1 MAIKNN
7 PESSGI
13 NNEDLDSGR
22 NITGAN
28 MDPAA
33 ALWRGAQR
41 STNWMPPEFLQTY
54 GNYTGLFPSMGQQVG
69 QALWGSVQAQNYQPA
84 WMQTR
89 LPSRQNNTVSMNK
102 YSPFQAGGRTMGN
115 PYPLNGTVNLTTP
128 NIGYVNKAGNPFI
141 GMYQGLGGMP
151 GGGLSGGDGLTPT
164 SWTGQLP
171 PPPPPNTNPP
181 PGLVPTGGGTAPA
194 GGGLPPSGGT
204 QGPNPYERPP
214 VYSQPPPAQQQYPDG
229 RPVSGTPAT
238 YVGGPTRPPFI
249 EPAPGSGGPTGGP
262 SMGGMPYTG
271 SPTAGPGGPIGPDN
285 TVGQMRPTAGK
296 QMQISPAMIQGLL
309 SYFRGM

>member
-1 MAIKNN
+1 MATKSYFGGDGGSWPTN
-7 PESSGI
+7 PDGSPMTSEQ
-13 NNEDLDSGR
+13 LAA
-22 NITGAN
+22 TGAN
-28 MDPAA
+28 VTGANTDPAA

-128 NIGYVNKAGNPFI
+128 NIGSVNKAVNPFI

-238 YVGGPTRPPFI
+238 YVGPT
-249 EPAPGSGGPTGGP
+249 S
-262 SMGGMPYTG
+262 TG
-271 SPTAGPGGPIGPDN
+271 SPTAGPGRPIGPDN